1 MLAGFELV
9 SFGLIFRAFIL
20 ALSTFATEQ
29 TNVLNSVLGSG
40 EFELCVSQG
49 RSP

>member
-1 MLAGFELV
+1 M
-9 SFGLIFRAFIL
+9 SFGLIFRAFISGL
-20 ALSTFATEQ
+20 ATIAAEQ
-29 TNVLNSVLGSG
+29 TNVLTSVLGSG